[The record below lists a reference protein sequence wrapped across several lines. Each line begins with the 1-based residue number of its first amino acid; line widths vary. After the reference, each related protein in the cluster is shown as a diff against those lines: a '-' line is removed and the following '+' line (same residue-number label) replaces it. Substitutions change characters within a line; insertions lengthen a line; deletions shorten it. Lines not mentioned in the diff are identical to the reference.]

1 MLGQS
6 RWKSTCINRGSGR
19 EAVSS
24 LDHLVGAGEQ
34 GRRHFESE
42 RLGGHQIDDE
52 VEFGRLLDRNVGRFR
67 PAQNLVDMLG
77 RTPVE
82 MHVVDAIGYETSSL
96 YELARA
102 VECRQAR
109 ALCKGVD
116 PSPIG

>member
-1 MLGQS
+1 ML
-6 RWKSTCINRGSGR
+6 
-19 EAVSS
+19 
-24 LDHLVGAGEQ
+24 LDHLVSAGEHA
-34 GRRHFESE
+34 RWNVEAE

-102 VECRQAR
+102 VDCWQAR

-116 PSPIG
+116 SSSIGEGEQIATDV